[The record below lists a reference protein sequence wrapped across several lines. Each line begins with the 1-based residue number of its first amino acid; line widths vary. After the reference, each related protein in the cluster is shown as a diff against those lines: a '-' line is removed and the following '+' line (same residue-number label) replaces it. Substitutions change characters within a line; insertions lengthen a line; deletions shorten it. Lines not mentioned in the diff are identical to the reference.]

1 MLLLLLLLP
10 LLTSAEDPDLSTVSF
25 LLWTPTNPQ
34 EHQVVELTEDS
45 VTSSNFDP
53 ANPTVI
59 LSHGGFLTPGP

>member
-10 LLTSAEDPDLSTVSF
+10 LLTSAEDPDLSAVSF